1 VIGAIDVPDEAH
13 GVRPKSRGAT
23 AEDTGAFIG
32 HVSVDEEIN
41 ALNMG
46 RPHLVL
52 LGAGA
57 SKAALPSGDRN
68 GRPVPLMREIAEE
81 LGLEDLFPADLHD
94 LAHTDFEA
102 AYSRLFDRGDS
113 VVSQLDALIGE
124 YVSELRLPE
133 EPNLYDYLNLCLR
146 AKDVIVTFNWD
157 PLLVQSQIRLH
168 RAGVDLLPRVFALHG
183 NVAIG
188 YCERCEQSGI
198 GMVGLPCGGC
208 GEPYRA
214 SRLLFPV
221 EHKDYT
227 SDPFIDREWKAMKY
241 FLGECFMLTVFGY
254 SAPVTDVEAVA
265 MLKAAWGD
273 VSSRSME
280 QTEIIDRPGCDAD
293 ELREKWDPFIH
304 THHFDVF
311 DDFFSSW
318 MAGHPRRTG
327 EAYISQF
334 WEAQFISA
342 NPVPRGVATI
352 EKLLAWFEPLLAI
365 ERPRHGDPV
374 VGG

>member
-1 VIGAIDVPDEAH
+1 MPDDVHRRPLES
-13 GVRPKSRGAT
+13 GVPAR
-23 AEDTGAFIG
+23 EDAGAFVG
-32 HVSVDEEIN
+32 DLSVEEEIA
-41 ALNMG
+41 ALKMG

-57 SKAALPSGDRN
+57 SKAALPLGDRR

-81 LGLEDLFPADLHD
+81 LGLEELFPADLRD

-102 AYSRLFDRGDS
+102 AYSRLFDHGDPI
-113 VVSQLDALIGE
+113 VSELDALIGK

-146 AKDVIVTFNWD
+146 AKDVIFTFNWD
-157 PLLVQSQIRLH
+157 PLLVQSQLRLH
-168 RAGVDLLPRVFALHG
+168 RAGVELLPRVFTLHG

-188 YCERCEQSGI
+188 YCEVCEQSGI
-198 GMVGLPCGGC
+198 GMVGRPCGGC
-208 GEPYRA
+208 GKPYQA

-227 SDPFIDREWKAMKY
+227 SDPFIDREWRAMKY
-241 FLGECFMLTVFGY
+241 FLGQCFMFTIFGY

-265 MLKAAWGD
+265 MLRAAWGD
-273 VSSRSME
+273 VSNRAME

-318 MAGHPRRTG
+318 MAEHPRRTG
-327 EAYISQF
+327 EAYIAQF
-334 WEAQFISA
+334 WEAQFISE
-342 NPVPRGVATI
+342 NPVPRNPATVDELI
-352 EKLLAWFEPLLAI
+352 GWFEPLLAI
-365 ERPRHGDPV
+365 ERPRRGDPLV
-374 VGG
+374 DG